1 MLNRYD
7 ETLIVINEENRRRA
21 GEYGPSTYDFFV
33 KCVYLL
39 IPILI
44 VMTVYYEYTTPKVI
58 KKARIEYGRH

>member
-1 MLNRYD
+1 MRQAYD
-7 ETLIVINEENRRRA
+7 EVLMALVDENNMRSK
-21 GEYGPSTYDFFV
+21 EYGPSTYDFFV